1 MAKSPPSQGGEC
13 GFKPRLRHHN
23 HNKEV
28 SIILLRYKTPIQ
40 KIQMIPIDD
49 YNINGL
55 NLTVTS
61 GTTDLTF
68 VFKDMLD
75 LGVAVCQMKFDG
87 FTDITNVTYEQL

>member
-1 MAKSPPSQGGEC
+1 
-13 GFKPRLRHHN
+13 
-23 HNKEV
+23 
-28 SIILLRYKTPIQ
+28 
-40 KIQMIPIDD
+40 MIPIDD